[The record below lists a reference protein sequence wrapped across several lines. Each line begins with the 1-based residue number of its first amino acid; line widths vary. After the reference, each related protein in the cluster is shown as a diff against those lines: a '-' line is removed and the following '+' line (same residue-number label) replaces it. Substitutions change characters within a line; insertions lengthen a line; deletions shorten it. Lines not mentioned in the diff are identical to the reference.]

1 MASEDPERIKR
12 AVGRRVAELRKSRE
26 LTQQSLAERIG
37 DVTPQY
43 VGLVEQGRQNLTI
56 ETLTKVANALDVE
69 VRALFEAPQS
79 MAPARRGRPR
89 NRGSG

>member
-69 VRALFEAPQS
+69 VRALFEPPQS